1 MEIEYK
7 TSGEERIDINRRA
20 ETVMEELRCCDSPEE
35 LFMHVNMYASRSVR
49 EYYDR
54 KIAMKKLPI
63 LKAEEFLSKN
73 YMKEISLEDMA
84 SLVDLSPAYF
94 SKLFNS
100 VEGVNYIYYLTQVRM
115 DRAKELL
122 KNTDK
127 PINAIALET
136 GYVNEKYFRKLF
148 KKMVGIK
155 PSEYRKLN

>member
-1 MEIEYK
+1 
-7 TSGEERIDINRRA
+7 
-20 ETVMEELRCCDSPEE
+20 MEELRCCDSPEE

-94 SKLFNS
+94 SKLFKS
-100 VEGVNYIYYLTQVRM
+100 VEGVNYIDYLTQVRM

-122 KNTDK
+122 KNTDN
-127 PINAIALET
+127 PINAIAL
-136 GYVNEKYFRKLF
+136 
-148 KKMVGIK
+148 
-155 PSEYRKLN
+155 